1 MGCAR
6 GKATRCIDSTQST
19 QLASSSDRSSCSTG
33 TEHPRFASDPSATS
47 ASARR
52 WCDTFTCCQPNC
64 HAWQIQL
71 MNPFNLIDLNM
82 NSEIS
87 RSLRPDPQRRR
98 QAGRASWL
106 QRCLPTPVM
115 ALALA
120 LFSHMPVATAATPN
134 PAGSAGTANAA
145 SSVVKV
151 PPATTT
157 TATVSPLAQDIG
169 RIKQRGEL
177 VIAMLATDTPPFF
190 YERNGELVGL
200 EVDLAKSIA
209 QALNVPVRFNRDA
222 KSFNEV
228 VELVAQ
234 RKADLGI
241 SKLSRTLTRAQ
252 MVHFSQ
258 PYLTLNHALVI
269 NRVAF
274 ARLASNMRIEDA
286 IRQYSGSLGVIARS
300 SFLDFS
306 KTNFPKAKVTEY
318 PNWKEVLKAVNTGEV
333 MAAYRDEFEIKR
345 LLKEAPSSALTLRT
359 VTLKDLEDTLGIAVG
374 VNDPTLLA
382 FVNQMLSQ
390 QRDKLDIQKVLNALE
405 TNP

>member
-1 MGCAR
+1 MMM
-6 GKATRCIDSTQST
+6 
-19 QLASSSDRSSCSTG
+19 
-33 TEHPRFASDPSATS
+33 
-47 ASARR
+47 
-52 WCDTFTCCQPNC
+52 N
-64 HAWQIQL
+64 IQF
-71 MNPFNLIDLNM
+71 FNA
-82 NSEIS
+82 
-87 RSLRPDPQRRR
+87 LRPYPHRRR
-98 QAGRASWL
+98 KVGPLSGL
-106 QRCLPTPVM
+106 KSSLSVPG
-115 ALALA
+115 LALA
-120 LFSHMPVATAATPN
+120 LVMLVASSFATAQTPNAANTANTANTVVKPTATANPATAA
-134 PAGSAGTANAA
+134 GF
-145 SSVVKV
+145 
-151 PPATTT
+151 
-157 TATVSPLAQDIG
+157 LAPDIG

-190 YERNGELVGL
+190 YEKNGELVGL

-209 QALNVPVRFNRDA
+209 QALNVEVRFNREP

-228 VELVAQ
+228 VDFVAQ
-234 RKADLGI
+234 RRADLGI

-258 PYLTLNHALVI
+258 PYLTLNHSLVI

-286 IRQYSGSLGVIARS
+286 IRQYSGSLGVISRS
-300 SFLDFS
+300 SFADFAKS
-306 KTNFPKAKVTEY
+306 NFSKAKVTEY

-345 LLKEAPSSALTLRT
+345 LLKETPSAALTLRT

-382 FVNQMLSQ
+382 FVNQVLSQ
-390 QRDKLDIQKVLNALE
+390 KRDKLDIQKVLNALE

>member
-1 MGCAR
+1 
-6 GKATRCIDSTQST
+6 
-19 QLASSSDRSSCSTG
+19 
-33 TEHPRFASDPSATS
+33 
-47 ASARR
+47 
-52 WCDTFTCCQPNC
+52 
-64 HAWQIQL
+64 
-71 MNPFNLIDLNM
+71 MNPLNLIDLNM
-82 NSEIS
+82 NTEIS

-98 QAGRASWL
+98 QASCVSWL
-106 QRCLPTPVM
+106 QCSLPAPVL

-120 LFSHMPVATAATPN
+120 LFSNFPVATAATPN
-134 PAGSAGTANAA
+134 PAGAASTANAA

-151 PPATTT
+151 PPTTT
-157 TATVSPLAQDIG
+157 APATVSPLAPDIG

-209 QALNVPVRFNRDA
+209 QALNVQVRFNRDA

-286 IRQYSGSLGVIARS
+286 IRQYSGSLGVISRS
-300 SFLDFS
+300 SFSDFS
-306 KTNFPKAKVTEY
+306 KSNFPKAKVTQY

-345 LLKEAPSSALTLRT
+345 LLKEAPSAALTLRT
-359 VTLKDLEDTLGIAVG
+359 VTLKDLEDTLGIAVS
-374 VNDPTLLA
+374 VNDLTLLA

>member
-1 MGCAR
+1 MMM
-6 GKATRCIDSTQST
+6 
-19 QLASSSDRSSCSTG
+19 
-33 TEHPRFASDPSATS
+33 
-47 ASARR
+47 
-52 WCDTFTCCQPNC
+52 N
-64 HAWQIQL
+64 IQF
-71 MNPFNLIDLNM
+71 FNA
-82 NSEIS
+82 
-87 RSLRPDPQRRR
+87 LRPDPHRRR
-98 QAGRASWL
+98 KVGSL
-106 QRCLPTPVM
+106 SGLKSSLSVPG
-115 ALALA
+115 LALA
-120 LFSHMPVATAATPN
+120 LVMLVASSFATAQTPNAANTANTANTVVKPTATANPATAA
-134 PAGSAGTANAA
+134 GF
-145 SSVVKV
+145 
-151 PPATTT
+151 
-157 TATVSPLAQDIG
+157 LAPDIG

-190 YERNGELVGL
+190 YEKNGELVGL

-209 QALNVPVRFNRDA
+209 QALNVEVRFNREP

-228 VELVAQ
+228 VDFVAQ
-234 RKADLGI
+234 RRADLGI

-258 PYLTLNHALVI
+258 PYLTLNHSLVI

-286 IRQYSGSLGVIARS
+286 IRQYSGSLGVISRS
-300 SFLDFS
+300 SFADFAKS
-306 KTNFPKAKVTEY
+306 NFSKAKVTEY

-345 LLKEAPSSALTLRT
+345 LLKETPSAALTLRT

-382 FVNQMLSQ
+382 FVNQVLSQ
-390 QRDKLDIQKVLNALE
+390 KRDKLDIQKVLNALE

>member
-1 MGCAR
+1 MMM
-6 GKATRCIDSTQST
+6 
-19 QLASSSDRSSCSTG
+19 
-33 TEHPRFASDPSATS
+33 
-47 ASARR
+47 
-52 WCDTFTCCQPNC
+52 N
-64 HAWQIQL
+64 IQ
-71 MNPFNLIDLNM
+71 FLNA
-82 NSEIS
+82 
-87 RSLRPDPQRRR
+87 LRPDPHRRR
-98 QAGRASWL
+98 KVGPAYGLKSSLSVQG
-106 QRCLPTPVM
+106 
-115 ALALA
+115 LALA
-120 LFSHMPVATAATPN
+120 LVMLIASSFATAQTPNATNTANTANTVVKPTATSNPATAA
-134 PAGSAGTANAA
+134 GF
-145 SSVVKV
+145 
-151 PPATTT
+151 
-157 TATVSPLAQDIG
+157 LAPDIG

-190 YERNGELVGL
+190 YEKNGELVGL

-209 QALNVPVRFNRDA
+209 QALNVEVRFNREA

-228 VELVAQ
+228 VDLVAQ
-234 RKADLGI
+234 RRADLGI

-258 PYLTLNHALVI
+258 PYLTLNHSLVI

-286 IRQYSGSLGVIARS
+286 IRQYSGSLGVISRS
-300 SFLDFS
+300 SFADFAKS
-306 KTNFPKAKVTEY
+306 NFSKAKVTEY

-345 LLKEAPSSALTLRT
+345 LLKETPSAALTLRT

-382 FVNQMLSQ
+382 FVNQVLSQ
-390 QRDKLDIQKVLNALE
+390 KRDKLDIQKVLNALE

>member
-1 MGCAR
+1 MMM
-6 GKATRCIDSTQST
+6 
-19 QLASSSDRSSCSTG
+19 
-33 TEHPRFASDPSATS
+33 
-47 ASARR
+47 
-52 WCDTFTCCQPNC
+52 N
-64 HAWQIQL
+64 IQ
-71 MNPFNLIDLNM
+71 FLNA
-82 NSEIS
+82 
-87 RSLRPDPQRRR
+87 LRPDPHRRR
-98 QAGRASWL
+98 KVGPASGL
-106 QRCLPTPVM
+106 KSSLSVPG
-115 ALALA
+115 LALA
-120 LFSHMPVATAATPN
+120 LVMLIASSFATAQTPNAANTANTANTVVKPTATSNPATAA
-134 PAGSAGTANAA
+134 GF
-145 SSVVKV
+145 
-151 PPATTT
+151 
-157 TATVSPLAQDIG
+157 LAPDIG

-190 YERNGELVGL
+190 YEKNGELVGL

-209 QALNVPVRFNRDA
+209 QALNVEVRFNREA

-228 VELVAQ
+228 VDLVVQ
-234 RKADLGI
+234 RRADLGI

-258 PYLTLNHALVI
+258 PYLTLNHSLVI

-286 IRQYSGSLGVIARS
+286 IRQYSGSLGVISLS
-300 SFLDFS
+300 SFADFAKS
-306 KTNFPKAKVTEY
+306 NFSKAKVTEY

-345 LLKEAPSSALTLRT
+345 LLKEAPSAALTLRT

-382 FVNQMLSQ
+382 FVNQVLSQ

-405 TNP
+405 TNL